1 MSANE
6 QSISAARR
14 VTGNILIGLPG
25 VALIGS
31 AAAKLVHVP
40 KVVEQ
45 MAASGF
51 AGERLTFIAVL
62 EVFCA
67 VLFLIPST
75 RAAGLLLVSAFLGGA
90 IATHLQ
96 HGQSVVQPG
105 VFLAVLWV
113 GAWLRHPQ
121 IFWSISASTLGTI
134 QYSTADRRPRAHG
147 QIQQ

>member
-14 VTGNILIGLPG
+14 LTGNVLTGLTA

-96 HGQSVVQPG
+96 HGQSVAQPG
-105 VFLAVLWV
+105 VFLEVLWL

-121 IFWSISASTLGTI
+121 ILWSISAGTLGTI
-134 QYSTADRRPRAHG
+134 PYSTADHRPRAHG
-147 QIQQ
+147 QI

>member
-6 QSISAARR
+6 QSITTARR
-14 VTGNILIGLPG
+14 LTGNVLIGLG
-25 VALIGS
+25 GIALIGS
-31 AAAKLVHVP
+31 AAAKLAHVP

-51 AGERLTFIAVL
+51 VGERLTFIAVL

-90 IATHLQ
+90 IATHMQ
-96 HGQSVVQPG
+96 HGQSVAQPG
-105 VFLAVLWV
+105 VFLAVLWL

-121 IFWSISASTLGTI
+121 ILWSISPSTLDTI
-134 QYSTADRRPRAHG
+134 HYASADRRPRAHG
-147 QIQQ
+147 QI

>member
-96 HGQSVVQPG
+96 HGQSVAQPG

-121 IFWSISASTLGTI
+121 ILWSNSASTLGTI
-134 QYSTADRRPRAHG
+134 PYSTADRRPRAHG
-147 QIQQ
+147 QI

>member
-6 QSISAARR
+6 QSLSAARR
-14 VTGNILIGLPG
+14 VTSNVLIGLGG

-31 AAAKLVHVP
+31 AAAKLAHVP
-40 KVVEQ
+40 KVVQQ

-67 VLFLIPST
+67 VLFLVPST

-90 IATHLQ
+90 IATHMQ
-96 HGQSVVQPG
+96 HGQSVAQPA
-105 VFLAVLWV
+105 VFLAVLWL

-121 IFWSISASTLGTI
+121 ILWSISDSSLGTI
-134 QYSTADRRPRAHG
+134 HYAPADRRPRAQG
-147 QIQQ
+147 RI

>member
-14 VTGNILIGLPG
+14 VAGNILIGLPG
-25 VALIGS
+25 FALIGS

-75 RAAGLLLVSAFLGGA
+75 RAA
-90 IATHLQ
+90 ATHLQ
-96 HGQSVVQPG
+96 HGQSVAQPG

-121 IFWSISASTLGTI
+121 ILWSISASTLGTI
-134 QYSTADRRPRAHG
+134 PYSTADRRPRAHG
-147 QIQQ
+147 QI